1 MNETVKESAAMEEG
15 WAVKPWE
22 LLLPP
27 VIPAVVGREVA
38 VYFDNLIAGNAS
50 RYDFDVETPVGLHR
64 NDGWVW
70 LPDQA
75 GDYPLTVEVYAEEGT
90 RLARA
95 STVVRV
101 KPAEAE
107 ADASAASISVPL
119 LRAALFIGDSTTAAG
134 HYTAE
139 LLRLFS
145 LNPSKR
151 LVLIGTKGAKPN
163 VHEGRGG
170 WRVDQFAEHEES
182 PFVFDGRFDFSRYM
196 KENGL
201 APNDGWPALT
211 HVGIHLGINDIF
223 HAEDERFEQILTE
236 RMSML
241 ESMIAGIR
249 AYDGR
254 IRIGMMTVIPP
265 SRNQDSFAASYGS
278 LQSRRR
284 YKRKWAKWNREL
296 LLRFVERSDVEIV
309 PTHVV
314 LDSTHN
320 MPVASS
326 PVNACNA
333 ATIVRQNDGVHP
345 AVGGYQQMADMLYA
359 WLI

>member
-1 MNETVKESAAMEEG
+1 MSETVKEGAAVES
-15 WAVKPWE
+15 WE

-50 RYDFDVETPVGLHR
+50 RYDFDVVTPVGLHLS
-64 NDGWVW
+64 DGWVW

-75 GDYPLTVEVYAEEGT
+75 GDYPLTIEVYAEEGA
-90 RLARA
+90 RLASA
-95 STVVRV
+95 STIVRV
-101 KPAEAE
+101 KPAETE
-107 ADASAASISVPL
+107 ADASADSNSAPT
-119 LRAALFIGDSTTAAG
+119 LRTALFIGDSTTAAG

-151 LVLIGTKGAKPN
+151 LILLGTKGTKPN

-170 WRVDQFAEHEES
+170 WRVDQYAEHEES

-196 KENGL
+196 DERRRENVL
-201 APNDGWPALT
+201 APNDGGWGTLT

-223 HAEDERFEQILTE
+223 HAEDEKFGQILSE
-236 RMSML
+236 RMRML

-249 AYDGR
+249 DYDER
-254 IRIGMMTVIPP
+254 IRVGMMTVIPP

-278 LQSRRR
+278 MQSRRR
-284 YKRKWAKWNREL
+284 YKRKWAIWNREL
-296 LLRFVERSDVEIV
+296 IRRFADRPGVEVV
-309 PTHVV
+309 PTHVG
-314 LDSTHN
+314 LDTAHN

-326 PVNACNA
+326 PVNARNA
-333 ATIVRQNDGVHP
+333 ATAVRQNDGVHP
-345 AVGGYQQMADMLYA
+345 AVEGYQQMADMLYA